1 MKIRTLLSALAMF
14 ACTCIYSQKRIE
26 NQQVMILNKDGLAIS
41 NMGNSERDASLYLQT
56 KDEKN
61 KAQVWSIVK
70 VNEGEYLI
78 EKPDIFNSI
87 DNNAMY
93 SGDGN
98 SVIQWTSDDY
108 NPNQIW
114 ILENVDKNVYAF
126 RSKSSGMYLSAK
138 ATENGIQIYQLP
150 IDASSPE
157 AQWTIVKAKTKI
169 TDSIRNNL
177 SKHDWENPSIFG
189 INREK
194 AM

>member
-1 MKIRTLLSALAMF
+1 MKIKALLSALAMLV
-14 ACTCIYSQKRIE
+14 CTCIYSQKRIE

-108 NPNQIW
+108 NTNQIW
-114 ILENVDKNVYAF
+114 ILENDGKNV
-126 RSKSSGMYLSAK
+126 
-138 ATENGIQIYQLP
+138 
-150 IDASSPE
+150 
-157 AQWTIVKAKTKI
+157 
-169 TDSIRNNL
+169 
-177 SKHDWENPSIFG
+177 
-189 INREK
+189 
-194 AM
+194 